1 MNVCIYGAA
10 STEIAQ
16 VYIDTVE
23 ALGEQLAKRG
33 HTLIFGAGNGGL
45 MGAAARGFKN
55 GGGKVAGVAPTF
67 FRDTVIEELYPHCD
81 NLIYTDSMGMRK
93 SVMEM
98 NADAFIVTPGGIG
111 TFDEFFQVLTL
122 KQLHQIN
129 KPIALFNIR
138 GYYYSVEA
146 LLHNGAEENFLRSD
160 CLTLYKSFTEH
171 ETDALIEY
179 IETPCPPLA
188 QDVEL
193 TYGFYG
199 DTLKDE

>member
-1 MNVCIYGAA
+1 MNICIYGAA
-10 STEIAQ
+10 S
-16 VYIDTVE
+16 IDIDKAYMDIVE
-23 ALGEQLAKRG
+23 DLGETLAKKG
-33 HTLIFGAGNGGL
+33 YNLIFGAGNGGL
-45 MGAAARGFKN
+45 MGAAARGFHKA
-55 GGGKVAGVAPTF
+55 GGRVAGVAPTF

-81 NLIYTDSMGMRK
+81 NIIYTDSMGMRK

-129 KPIALFNIR
+129 KPIAVYNIN
-138 GYYYSVEA
+138 GYYDA
-146 LLHNGAEENFLRSD
+146 LDALMYNGAKEKFLRSD
-160 CLTLYKSFTEH
+160 CLLLYKSFTEK

-179 IETPCPPLA
+179 IETPCPPLP
-188 QDVEL
+188 QEVEL

-199 DTLKDE
+199 ESNK